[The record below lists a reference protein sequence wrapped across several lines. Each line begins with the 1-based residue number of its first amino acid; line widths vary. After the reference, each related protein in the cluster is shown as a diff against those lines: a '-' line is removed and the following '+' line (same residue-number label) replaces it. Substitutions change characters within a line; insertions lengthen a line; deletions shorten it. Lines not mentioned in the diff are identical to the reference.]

1 MEQKKKDKR
10 ILRYLS
16 MAAAAALG
24 VRYFDEI
31 LAGGGFLLQIV
42 KPLLIGAVIAY
53 VLNLV
58 LRVVEKFYFPHTKN
72 RILIQTRRPVCI
84 LISLLLITGAF
95 FLLFRL
101 VIPELISAIQI
112 VAEELPKLFEGIKNF
127 VVRSSRQFPEIQFWA
142 TEQIES
148 LNWADL
154 TKNLLNHL
162 TNGLTSL
169 VSSTIRFVTVVF
181 GGLMQLSIS
190 LIFAIYL
197 LANKEKLARQ
207 GRRLMKAYLKKKTA
221 ERIEYVLDA
230 AHTVFSSFIGGQ
242 CTEAVI
248 LGSLCALGM
257 WILRLPYVPMVSAFV
272 GVMALIPIVGAYLEV
287 IVGAFMILTVDPFQA
302 LVFVIFMILLQQF
315 EGNLI
320 YPRVMGASIG
330 MPGMWVLAAVT
341 VGGGFFGIPG
351 MLIGVPTAATLYRLL
366 KADVSKRTAREA
378 EADSERQEGEDQ
390 KI

>member
-1 MEQKKKDKR
+1 MDPRKKDKT
-10 ILRYLS
+10 IFRYLA
-16 MAAAAALG
+16 MAAAAALV

-31 LAGGGFLLQIV
+31 LLGADLLLHII

-58 LRVVEKFYFPHTKN
+58 LRVVERFYFPHARN
-72 RILIQTRRPVCI
+72 RFLVESKRPVCI
-84 LISLLLITGAF
+84 LISLLLITGAA
-95 FLLFRL
+95 FLLIRL
-101 VIPELISAIQI
+101 VLPELISALGI
-112 VAEELPKLFEGIKNF
+112 VGQELPEFLESIKDF
-127 VVRSSRQFPEIQFWA
+127 VVRSSRRFPEIQLWA
-142 TEQIES
+142 EEQIDT

-190 LIFAIYL
+190 LIFALYL
-197 LANKEKLARQ
+197 LANKEKLSDQ
-207 GRRLMKAYLKKKTA
+207 GRRLMKAYLSDKTA
-221 ERIEYVLDA
+221 DRIEYVLST

-248 LGSLCALGM
+248 LGGLCALGM
-257 WILRLPYVPMVSAFV
+257 WILRLPYVPMVGAFV

-302 LVFVIFMILLQQF
+302 MVFVIFLVLLQQF

-351 MLIGVPTAATLYRLL
+351 MLIGVPAAATFYRLL
-366 KADVSKRTAREA
+366 KADVAKRT
-378 EADSERQEGEDQ
+378 EGEKTGSD
-390 KI
+390 